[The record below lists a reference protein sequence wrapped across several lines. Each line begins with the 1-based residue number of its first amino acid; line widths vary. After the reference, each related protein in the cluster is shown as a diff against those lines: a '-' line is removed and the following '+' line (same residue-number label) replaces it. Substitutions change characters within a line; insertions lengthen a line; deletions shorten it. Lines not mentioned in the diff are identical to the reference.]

1 MYDLFKESNPT
12 VKVGITSY
20 KKMLAMFDIAFHKL
34 KNDQCG
40 QCTRYKNSDKAEE
53 DVKNGMNTMTE
64 KMPRDRRKKT
74 TIKPKKETH
83 NTRAC
88 ANVWPT
94 HS

>member
-40 QCTRYKNSDKAEE
+40 QCTRYNNSDKAEE
-53 DVKNGMNTMTE
+53 DVK
-64 KMPRDRRKKT
+64 KM
-74 TIKPKKETH
+74 E
-83 NTRAC
+83 
-88 ANVWPT
+88 
-94 HS
+94 